1 MFNFINIYSV
11 IPVNGCVGVGPSAPL
26 CPRAYNA
33 VKTAL
38 LTMGVLCSYNV
49 LNNISLH
56 GVE

>member
-49 LNNISLH
+49 CIMLSP
-56 GVE
+56 